1 MPVCRRPSV
10 TDAAIQFETVIGLE
24 VHCQPITRSKMFCGC
39 NAEYSGAEPNT
50 HVCPVCLGLPGVLP
64 VINEEA
70 IRLIVKTGLALN
82 CEISEFSKFD
92 RKNYPYPDL
101 MKGYQVSQY
110 DLPICAGGWLDV
122 EVEGERTRVGIT
134 RVHMEEDTARL
145 LHRTDPI
152 SGEGYSLID
161 INRSGTP
168 LMEIVSEPDIRSPEE
183 ARAYLI
189 SLRSILRAIGA
200 SRANMEEGNFRCDA
214 NISLRPRG
222 QEALGSKVE
231 IKNMN
236 SFRAVY
242 EALVFEM
249 SRQAEVLSEGGAIS
263 QETRGWDQDGQGT
276 VSQRS
281 KEEANDYRYF
291 PEPDLPPLALSRQFV
306 EEVRSELPELP
317 AARRG
322 RYIGLGLSE
331 FEASTLAEAR
341 DRSDFADAVASAL
354 PFEPARSAKLS
365 ANWVLGE
372 VGRWANDHD
381 ADVEHFPL
389 TPEALA
395 ELIEM
400 VEGEIVTGQVGKQ
413 VFDEMVVSGRSSG
426 DIVKEDG
433 LAQVRESD
441 ELVEIVR
448 KVIAENEKAVADYRG
463 GKGTAIKRLLGGVM
477 RETRGRANPQV
488 AQELISRE
496 LDQ

>member
-1 MPVCRRPSV
+1 MTTTAP
-10 TDAAIQFETVIGLE
+10 TDFETVIGLE
-24 VHCQPITRSKMFCGC
+24 VHVQPITRSKMFCSC
-39 NAEYSGAEPNT
+39 SAEYSGAQPNT

-82 CEISEFSKFD
+82 CQISEFSKFD

-110 DLPICAGGWLDV
+110 DLPICHGGWLDLD
-122 EVEGERTRVGIT
+122 VEGEHTRVGIT

-152 SGEGYSLID
+152 SGEDYSLID

-183 ARAYLI
+183 ARAYLV
-189 SLRSILRAIGA
+189 SLRAILRAIDA

-222 QEALGSKVE
+222 QEAFGSKVE
-231 IKNMN
+231 VKNMN

-242 EALVFEM
+242 DALVFEM
-249 SRQAEVLSEGGAIS
+249 ARQVEALRQGETIP
-263 QETRGWDQDGQGT
+263 QETRGWDQDRHAT

-291 PEPDLPPLALSRQFV
+291 PEPDLPPLALSRDFV
-306 EEVRSELPELP
+306 EQVRAYLPELP
-317 AARRG
+317 AARRE
-322 RYIGLGLSE
+322 RYLALGLSD
-331 FEASTLAEAR
+331 FEAATLAEAR
-341 DRSDFADAVASAL
+341 DRSEYADAVAAAL
-354 PFEPARSAKLS
+354 PLDPARAAKLA

-372 VGRWANDHD
+372 VGHWANEHY
-381 ADVEHFPL
+381 AEVSQFPVE
-389 TPEALA
+389 PEALA
-395 ELIEM
+395 ELIALA
-400 VEGEIVTGQVGKQ
+400 EGKTITGQVAKQ
-413 VFDEMVVSGRSSG
+413 VFEEMVASGKAAAA
-426 DIVKEDG
+426 IVEEGG
-433 LAQVRESD
+433 LAQVGESD
-441 ELVEIVR
+441 ELLDIVR
-448 KVIAENEKAVADYRG
+448 SVLADPANEKAVSDYRA
-463 GKGTAIKRLLGGVM
+463 GKTSAIKRLLGGVM
-477 RETRGRANPQV
+477 RETRGRANPQA
-488 AQELISRE
+488 AQELLARE